1 VAATPSVLLVNAK
14 TTENRATVAK
24 TFLVRASKSAANPK
38 ILWEYTAA
46 IARLDLRDMSTSR
59 NIPEHDVTVLLQR
72 LRIGDANA
80 ASDLMPLIYKEL
92 HVIAARHMRHER
104 PNHTLQS
111 TILVHEAFLQ
121 LAGTSKVDWQSRAH
135 FFALAS
141 RAMRRVLVD
150 HARGV
155 NAEKRPGAHQQVELD
170 SGDGV
175 PEKVVDLLALN
186 EALERLES
194 WDQRQ
199 SQIVEMRFFAGLNFD
214 EIAEV
219 MGISERTAKRD
230 WTMARAWL
238 HAELTKDPD
247 GDA

>member
-1 VAATPSVLLVNAK
+1 
-14 TTENRATVAK
+14 
-24 TFLVRASKSAANPK
+24 
-38 ILWEYTAA
+38 
-46 IARLDLRDMSTSR
+46 MQTSR
-59 NIPEHDVTVLLQR
+59 DVPEHDVTSLLQR
-72 LRIGDANA
+72 MRVGDSRA

-104 PNHTLQS
+104 QNHTLQS
-111 TILVHEAFLQ
+111 TVLVHEAFLQ
-121 LAGTSKVDWQSRAH
+121 LAGTNKVDWQSRAH

-155 NAEKRPGAHQQVELD
+155 NADKRPGAHQQVDLD
-170 SGDGV
+170 SGLGAS
-175 PEKVVDLLALN
+175 ENIVDLLALN
-186 EALERLES
+186 EALDRLAT
-194 WDQRQ
+194 WDERQ
-199 SQIVEMRFFAGLNFD
+199 SQIVEMRFFAGLDFE

-238 HAELTKDPD
+238 HTELTK
-247 GDA
+247 GLHGAS

>member
-1 VAATPSVLLVNAK
+1 MP
-14 TTENRATVAK
+14 
-24 TFLVRASKSAANPK
+24 
-38 ILWEYTAA
+38 
-46 IARLDLRDMSTSR
+46 TSR
-59 NIPEHDVTVLLQR
+59 DIPEHDVTLLLQR
-72 LRIGDANA
+72 LRVGDSDA

-92 HVIAARHMRHER
+92 HVIAEKHMRHER
-104 PNHTLQS
+104 PYHTLQS
-111 TILVHEAFLQ
+111 TVLVHEAFLQ

-150 HARGV
+150 HARAV
-155 NAEKRPGAHQQVELD
+155 NADKRPGAHQQVELD
-170 SGDGV
+170 SALEA

-186 EALERLES
+186 EALERLAT

-199 SQIVEMRFFAGLNFD
+199 SQIVEMRFFAGLNFE

-238 HAELTKDPD
+238 HTELTKDPR
-247 GDA
+247 GAP

>member
-1 VAATPSVLLVNAK
+1 MPTG
-14 TTENRATVAK
+14 
-24 TFLVRASKSAANPK
+24 
-38 ILWEYTAA
+38 
-46 IARLDLRDMSTSR
+46 RDVS
-59 NIPEHDVTVLLQR
+59 EHDVTSLLQR
-72 LRIGDANA
+72 MRVGDSRA
-80 ASDLMPLIYKEL
+80 ASDLIPLIYKEL

-111 TILVHEAFLQ
+111 TVLVHEAFLQ

-150 HARGV
+150 HARAA
-155 NAEKRPGAHQQVELD
+155 NANKRPGAHQQVELD
-170 SGDGV
+170 SGLGASEDV
-175 PEKVVDLLALN
+175 IDLLALN
-186 EALERLES
+186 EALERLAT

-199 SQIVEMRFFAGLNFD
+199 SQIVEMRFFAGLNFE

-238 HAELTKDPD
+238 HTELTKDLHGAP
-247 GDA
+247 